1 MDDIW
6 PKNPEPEAI
15 YVCTT
20 QQTKQSRTEGEEEK
34 SGEFKV
40 RLKMKRK
47 KAEEDGGYYKE
58 KGYKKKKWT
67 EEIQSEKASRA
78 KQ

>member
-1 MDDIW
+1 M
-6 PKNPEPEAI
+6 
-15 YVCTT
+15 
-20 QQTKQSRTEGEEEK
+20 
-34 SGEFKV
+34 